1 MSDNKLK
8 ITTSTSKLLMSD
20 SLKGTVPEFED
31 AEVGEQSKNFIIAIL
46 EIVINKSKTE
56 PLMGSLVGIELGD
69 NVKIDFKMLL
79 SDAFSTIGLFNQG
92 KIDINS
98 IQLHLLN
105 DVMYIDG
112 PFKITSMK
120 LIDIDQTLQLCVLA
134 IDLTR

>member
-1 MSDNKLK
+1 
-8 ITTSTSKLLMSD
+8 MSD